1 MNRET
6 ELQPSHADE
15 ARLTAYAL
23 GELDDAEREAVD
35 QELAAS
41 EVARSA
47 VAEIRRSIELM
58 TAALASEPPGQLSA
72 TERERIDQRIEA
84 CERPVVSL
92 QMARLIRLRRRLAVA
107 AAACL
112 ALGFSGWLFWPSMQA
127 AREAGRSGSVAFR
140 SDGLEGEVMNQA
152 LRGSNDP
159 AAAGQGLAEEIMAEV
174 KPSYAIRDGR
184 ESKSQSRNH
193 LTSLA
198 PKTAKELTRHHY
210 YSEQI
215 QESAPSGGAGGQ
227 VTDRITP
234 RYTTVKP
241 TGTPKSKKSP
251 STVNKPVYET
261 KTRRAPDGPQV
272 LDPLPKPDLGAE
284 GLATGRGDKNVM
296 IGGLVQDSQVESMP
310 AAFDGE
316 GFNTEAYAR
325 IAENPFL
332 EVRQNP
338 LSTFSIDVDTAS
350 YANVRRFLNQGS
362 LPPKDAVRI
371 EELVNYFKYH
381 YAPPAGDAPFA
392 VHAEVAGCPWAPKHR
407 LLRVALKGREID
419 FNNRPASNLVFLVD
433 VSGSMDE
440 PNKLPLLKAALRLLI
455 DRLSE
460 NDRIAMVVYAGS
472 SGLVLPSTTG
482 DHQAVIAGALEQLQ
496 AGGSTNGASGIQL
509 AYEVARQGFIRG
521 GTNRVMLCTDGDF
534 NVGVTDEGALTRL
547 IESEAKSGVFLS
559 VLGFGAGN
567 YKDATMEKLADR
579 GNGNYAYIDG
589 LDEARK
595 VLVEQA
601 GGTLLTIAKDVK
613 LQLEFNPSKVAAY
626 RLVGYENRLLRDEDF
641 NDDAKDAGEIGAGHT
656 VTAFYELV
664 PAGGESPAAPVDP
677 LKYQKTV
684 EPAEAAAS
692 DEILTLKLRYK
703 EPEGA
708 KSKLLSSVVKD
719 SGGSYAQ
726 AGEDFQFAAAVA
738 AFGLVLRDSQFKGD
752 MNLAAVLEL
761 AAASRGADEG
771 GYRAEFIELVKKAQ
785 AIAGER

>member
-1 MNRET
+1 
-6 ELQPSHADE
+6 
-15 ARLTAYAL
+15 
-23 GELDDAEREAVD
+23 
-35 QELAAS
+35 LAAS
-41 EVARSA
+41 ELARSA

-72 TERERIDQRIEA
+72 SERQRIEQRIEA
-84 CERPVVSL
+84 GERPAVSL
-92 QMARLIRLRRRLAVA
+92 PIARPVRLRRRLAVA

-127 AREAGRSGSVAFR
+127 AREAGRSGSVASR
-140 SDGLEGEVMNQA
+140 SDELEGEGMSQV
-152 LRGSNDP
+152 LRGSSSP
-159 AAAGQGLAEEIMAEV
+159 VRMHGLTEDLMAEA
-174 KPSYAIRDGR
+174 KSSYAIRDGR
-184 ESKSQSRNH
+184 ESKSQSRDH

-198 PKTAKELTRHHY
+198 PKAAKKGTAY
-210 YSEQI
+210 YSDQI
-215 QESAPSGGAGGQ
+215 RESASGGKGGGQ
-227 VTDRITP
+227 ATGGTTA
-234 RYTTVKP
+234 RYAIPKP
-241 TGTPKSKKSP
+241 IWETKSKKP
-251 STVNKPVYET
+251 SSTFNKPVYET
-261 KTRRAPDGPQV
+261 KPRTDPYGPQV
-272 LDPLPKPDLGAE
+272 LNPTPKPGLLGAE
-284 GLATGRGDKNVM
+284 GLVQGRGEKSANFGD
-296 IGGLVQDSQVESMP
+296 QDYDGVADSAWIAS
-310 AAFDGE
+310 DGE

-325 IAENPFL
+325 IVENPFL
-332 EVRQNP
+332 DVRQNP

-350 YANVRRFLNQGS
+350 YANMRRFLNQGA

-381 YAPPAGDAPFA
+381 YAPPADDAPFA
-392 VHAEVAGCPWAPKHR
+392 VHAEIAGCPWAPKHR

-419 FNNRPASNLVFLVD
+419 FNERPASNLVFLID

-440 PNKLPLLKAALRLLI
+440 PNKLPLLKAALRLLV

-472 SGLVLPSTTG
+472 SGLALPSTSG
-482 DHQAVIAGALEQLQ
+482 DRQAVIAGALEQLQ

-601 GGTLLTIAKDVK
+601 GGTLVTIAKDVK
-613 LQLEFNPSKVAAY
+613 LQLEFNPSQVAAY

-692 DEILTLKLRYK
+692 DEVLTLKLRYK
-703 EPEGA
+703 QPDGA
-708 KSKLLSSVVKD
+708 QSKLLSSVVQD
-719 SGGSYAQ
+719 SGGSYAHTS
-726 AGEDFQFAAAVA
+726 EDFKFAAAAA

-771 GYRAEFIELVKKAQ
+771 GYRAEFLELVKKAQ